1 MRSTI
6 TSLFLFGGLFM
17 LLALTRVSAQEP
29 PTSKV
34 VEVVMR
40 KDSMLQQV
48 VSDPEMYYERWDTLA
63 QPRFWRRVMN
73 LTPDSAVLNI
83 AADRSIL
90 EIFPTERYDTLDTE
104 GKRAFKRQKLAQYH
118 LPSHTRIYVTYG
130 KADYYQIR
138 AVMPSIGKAI
148 EIFEEVGTDPWYAQ
162 AILLIES
169 PGQIRRSPTGA
180 YGSFQLMSAVARE
193 EGLLVDSRVDE
204 RENFAKSAAAAAR
217 FLRRVCIPE
226 ARRIAKRHGLD
237 HDEQDLWFRLMVLHC
252 YHAGAGNVAGAVRKV
267 NPQAGGMALITALWH
282 TEHRGFRNASQNY
295 SQVALASLLELDALV
310 SRECDVICRTEE

>member
-1 MRSTI
+1 MRPTV
-6 TSLFLFGGLFM
+6 TFLLLSGCLFM
-17 LLALTRVSAQEP
+17 LLALSRVSAQDQS
-29 PTSKV
+29 TSNV
-34 VEVVMR
+34 LEVVMR

-48 VSDPEMYYERWDTLA
+48 VTDPYMYYERWDTLA

-83 AADRSIL
+83 AATRTIL
-90 EIFPTERYDTLDTE
+90 EIFPTEQYDTLDSK
-104 GKRAFKRQKLAQYH
+104 GKRAFKTEKLAQYQ
-118 LPSHTRIYVTYG
+118 LSPNTRIYVTYG

-138 AVMPSIGKAI
+138 EVMPSIGKAI
-148 EIFEEVGTDPWYAQ
+148 KIFEGVGTDPWYAQ

-180 YGSFQLMSAVARE
+180 YGSFQLMSSVARE
-193 EGLLVDSRVDE
+193 EGLVINSRVDE
-204 RENFAKSAAAAAR
+204 REDFPKSAAAAAR

-226 ARRIAKRHGLD
+226 ARRIANRHGLD
-237 HDEQDLWFRLMVLHC
+237 YDEQDLWFRLMVLHC

-267 NPQAGGMALITALWH
+267 NPQEGGMALITALWH

-295 SQVALASLLELDALV
+295 SQVALASLLELDAIV